1 MPYTYDCA
9 IIIKITT
16 PGGRVYIK
24 YWKSTTEQLNN
35 KLYFY

>member
-1 MPYTYDCA
+1 MPCSYDCA

-24 YWKSTTEQLNN
+24 YWKSTRAVEQ
-35 KLYFY
+35 